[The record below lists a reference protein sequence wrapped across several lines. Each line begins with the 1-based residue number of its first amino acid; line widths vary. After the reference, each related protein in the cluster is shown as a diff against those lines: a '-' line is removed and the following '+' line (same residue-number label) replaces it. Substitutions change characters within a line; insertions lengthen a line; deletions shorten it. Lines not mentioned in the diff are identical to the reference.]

1 MLLNYCT
8 IKKTLLFA
16 FVCGSINTSFAQL
29 NDAAKFAAPITTDLL
44 KKHLTIIASDE
55 MEGRETG
62 TAGQRKAA
70 AYIEAQFK
78 AIGLKAPVNFNG
90 SYQQLYPLNQDSMV
104 LTESHAKIGDIE
116 LEYGTD

>member
-1 MLLNYCT
+1 MLSNYCT

-16 FVCGSINTSFAQL
+16 FVCGSIHSSFAQL
-29 NDAAKFAAPITTDLL
+29 GDAAKFAVPITTDLL
-44 KKHLTIIASDE
+44 KKHLTIIAGDE

-90 SYQQLYPLNQDSMV
+90 S
-104 LTESHAKIGDIE
+104 
-116 LEYGTD
+116 